1 MDYIPLVL
9 AALGVGL
16 IVVGAVLSIVD
27 WNHKHRLGPADVVI
41 TKGTSL
47 DEAIT
52 ALAKLAEALK
62 NLTLGMQLIFAGMA
76 LEIIAAFFGGIVLA
90 GRAGGLVP

>member
-9 AALGVGL
+9 AGLGAALIGAGL
-16 IVVGAVLSIVD
+16 IVSIVD
-27 WNHKHRLGPADVVI
+27 WNRQHRPKSAGVV
-41 TKGTSL
+41 TEETSL
-47 DEAIT
+47 DKSIT

-76 LEIIAAFFGGIVLA
+76 LEIIAAFFGGIILA
-90 GRAGGLVP
+90 GK